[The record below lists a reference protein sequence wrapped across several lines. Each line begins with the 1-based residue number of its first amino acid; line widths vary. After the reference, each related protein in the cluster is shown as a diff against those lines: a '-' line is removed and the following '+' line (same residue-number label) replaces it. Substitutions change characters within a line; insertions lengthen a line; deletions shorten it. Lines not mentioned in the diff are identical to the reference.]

1 MMRSIYLKAL
11 ILPALILILITNNQ
25 FTVSA
30 DDSPENG
37 DISNVTCFRNIYET
51 GDLFCGLLY
60 ELPVKNNESVLPI
73 STPEAW
79 CAELINTNGCT
90 GDLIE
95 PSEPTSLINNAAF
108 FKIYDDTTLLGVNQ
122 IPRVGVSVG
131 SVYLTNGHGVT
142 WADANINV
150 CLENNPNIYDNTLD
164 ECINVI
170 WNGVADT
177 QAANREALGNWLI
190 SAITAIGINESR
202 SFNYYITN
210 GKINT
215 NGLTR
220 ALEAVPNATKILGD
234 IFTTSNTVISI
245 PTVITGTPGVNSGI
259 SAANPNVAS
268 ASDDL
273 SGTLIT
279 TNSADIFRVIMGIL
293 LCLAAFLF
301 IFYFTK
307 PDYIWPGFA
316 LMSMAWTVSLFDLFP
331 VEIPA
336 VITGIMAII
345 ATPKIV
351 KMVVAR

>member
-1 MMRSIYLKAL
+1 MRSIFLKAL
-11 ILPALILILITNNQ
+11 ILPALILILT
-25 FTVSA
+25 TVNPLVINA

-51 GDLFCGLLY
+51 GDLFCALLY
-60 ELPVKNNESVLPI
+60 ELPVKYNESVLPI

-79 CAELINTNGCT
+79 CAELINTDGCT

-95 PSEPTSLINNAAF
+95 PTEPTSLINNAAF
-108 FKIYDDTTLLGVNQ
+108 FKIYDDTTLLGVNR
-122 IPRVGVSVG
+122 IPRVGVSIG

-150 CLENNPNIYDNTLD
+150 CLENNQNIYDNTLD

-170 WNGVADT
+170 WNGAADT
-177 QAANREALGNWLI
+177 QEANREALGNWLI
-190 SAITAIGINESR
+190 SAITAVGINESR

-215 NGLTR
+215 NGLPR
-220 ALEAVPNATKILGD
+220 ALEAVPNATRILDD
-234 IFTTSNTVISI
+234 IFTTSNTVIGI
-245 PTVITGTPGVNSGI
+245 GTVVTGTPSVNTGLD
-259 SAANPNVAS
+259 AANPNVGNAS
-268 ASDDL
+268 SDL
-273 SGTLIT
+273 SGSLIT
-279 TNSADIFRVIMGIL
+279 SNSDDIFRVIMGGL

-301 IFYFTK
+301 IYYFTQ
-307 PDYIWPGFA
+307 PDYVWPSFA
-316 LMSMAWTVSLFDLFP
+316 LMSMAWTVSLFSLFP

-336 VITGIMAII
+336 VVTGIVAII
-345 ATPKIV
+345 AAPKIV